1 MKLSLAFLW
10 QSSPMLS
17 SLYVKEIFQC
27 KVVLTSVGFVAK
39 MARVT
44 DCKNL
49 GTLGGMMTNKT
60 TFLNESRLGKDYPI
74 CSLISKG
81 AKASGIIFVLS
92 LPMEPRQVL
101 SYL

>member
-10 QSSPMLS
+10 QSSPMLLS
-17 SLYVKEIFQC
+17 PYVKEIFQC

-49 GTLGGMMTNKT
+49 GTLGGVMTNRT
-60 TFLNESRLGKDYPI
+60 TSLNESRKGKNYPV
-74 CSLISKG
+74 CSFIAKG
-81 AKASGIIFVLS
+81 TKASGIIFVFPS
-92 LPMEPRQVL
+92 PKEPRQVL